1 MCYSKMRLK
10 MFIASSKWE
19 KNPIPAGFKAKAER
33 ADDREPWGGSVRD
46 RGALKGPLKVSL
58 ELSGASR
65 DGMTPEGSRFPQELP
80 SSLPV
85 TFCGKSKA
93 WGFLR

>member
-1 MCYSKMRLK
+1 MLLENEIKNVYCFLK
-10 MFIASSKWE
+10 MGKS
-19 KNPIPAGFKAKAER
+19 PISDGFKAKAER

-85 TFCGKSKA
+85 TFCGESKA
-93 WGFLR
+93 WGFLG